1 MSLRSPLHPVQYNAP
16 SYSYQVGLLLAG
28 ALLVGCASAPG
39 AGESSAQRQLDTVG
53 RQYRPA
59 GDRPVLPRLEAK
71 GQFDQFVLYA
81 VLNNP
86 QVEVGYH
93 AWAAS
98 VHRIT
103 VERSRP
109 DPRLT
114 LQASIA
120 DMALMALMAGVM
132 TDVPGAGK
140 RAAAGDI
147 ATAESQAKYFAFE
160 ARVLQSAFA
169 LRKVRYQLD
178 ALDTKISIMH
188 KTARLLAQL
197 EKLALVQN
205 EVGRAPM
212 QDVLQA
218 RIERAR
224 LASDIANLD
233 DSRDALLA
241 QFKAALGIPAGA
253 VAPPVSAMPVPSPPA
268 LTADRLLELTLER
281 NPRLKAMQAEVNA
294 AQGSLQLARKST
306 RPDFSVGLEADWKAN
321 PIMLQPSLGVSLPI
335 WRDKTKAQ
343 IAAAQANKA
352 EANARLSAEQIALA
366 VEIAEKSF
374 MSREATRQLEL
385 LGGSLPRMASG
396 ALALAQS
403 AYSGG
408 KSDFNSVINAQKVLL
423 ELQLAQSE
431 ASLQREL
438 ALAELSILVLATLP
452 PGATFNK
459 AIP

>member
-1 MSLRSPLHPVQYNAP
+1 VSLRRPLRQARYNAL
-16 SYSYQVGLLLAG
+16 SCSCQAGLLLAS
-28 ALLVGCASAPG
+28 ALLVGCAGAPG
-39 AGESSAQRQLDTVG
+39 AGESSAQGQLDTVG
-53 RQYRPA
+53 RRYRPA
-59 GDRPVLPRLEAK
+59 GERPVLPQLEEK
-71 GQFDQFVLYA
+71 GQFDQFLLYA
-81 VLNNP
+81 VLNDP
-86 QVEVGYH
+86 QVEAAYY

-132 TDVPGAGK
+132 TDLPGIGK

-147 ATAESQAKYFAFE
+147 ATAESQAKYFGFE
-160 ARVLQSAFA
+160 ARVLQSAFS

-178 ALDTKISIMH
+178 ALDTKISIMY
-188 KTARLLAQL
+188 KTARLLVQL
-197 EKLALVQN
+197 EELALVQN

-218 RIERAR
+218 RIESAR
-224 LASDIANLD
+224 LASDIANLH
-233 DSRDALLA
+233 DSRVALLA

-253 VAPPVSAMPVPSPPA
+253 VTPPVSALPVPSPAA
-268 LTADRLLELTLER
+268 LTADRLLELALYL

-294 AQGSLQLARKST
+294 AEGSLQLARKSA
-306 RPDFSVGLEADWKAN
+306 RPDFNAGFEADWKAS
-321 PIMLQPSLGVSLPI
+321 PIMLQPSLGVNLPI

-343 IAAAQANKA
+343 IAAAQENKA
-352 EANARLSAEQIALA
+352 EAGARLSSEQIALA
-366 VEIAEKSF
+366 VEIAEKTF
-374 MSREATRQLEL
+374 MSREATRQLAL
-385 LGGSLPRMASG
+385 LGGSLPRMASA
-396 ALALAQS
+396 ALTLAQS

-438 ALAELSILVLATLP
+438 ALAELSILVLATVP
-452 PGATFNK
+452 PGASFNK
-459 AIP
+459 VLP

>member
-1 MSLRSPLHPVQYNAP
+1 MPVRRVRPVLHQAL
-16 SYSYQVGLLLAG
+16 SGSCRVGMLLAS
-28 ALLVGCASAPG
+28 AILVGCAVAPIG
-39 AGESSAQRQLDTVG
+39 GEFSAQRQLDTVG
-53 RQYRPA
+53 RQYRPT
-59 GDRPVLPRLEAK
+59 GERPVLPRLDAK

-81 VLNNP
+81 VLNDP
-86 QVEVGYH
+86 QVEAAFHG
-93 AWAAS
+93 WAAS

-120 DMALMALMAGVM
+120 DMALMALMAGGM
-132 TDVPGAGK
+132 IDVPGAGK
-140 RAAAGDI
+140 RAAAGNI
-147 ATAESQAKYFAFE
+147 ATAESQAKYFTFE
-160 ARVLQSAFA
+160 ARVLQSAFT

-178 ALDTKISIMH
+178 ALGTKITIMH

-224 LASDIANLD
+224 VASDIANLD

-253 VAPPVSAMPVPSPPA
+253 AAPPVSAMPVPSPPA
-268 LTADRLLELTLER
+268 LTVDRLLELALER
-281 NPRLKAMQAEVNA
+281 NPRLKAMQAEVQA
-294 AQGSLQLARKST
+294 AEGSLQLARKST
-306 RPDFSVGLEADWKAN
+306 RPDFSVGLEADWKAS

-343 IAAAQANKA
+343 IASAQANKA

-366 VEIAEKSF
+366 VEIAEKTF
-374 MSREATRQLEL
+374 MSREASRQLAL
-385 LGGSLPRMASG
+385 LGGSLARMASD
-396 ALALAQS
+396 ALTLAQS

-423 ELQLAQSE
+423 EFQLAQSE

-438 ALAELSILVLATLP
+438 ALAELSIVMLATVP

-459 AIP
+459 ATP

>member
-1 MSLRSPLHPVQYNAP
+1 MPFRCVLRQVQYNGRFCRAP
-16 SYSYQVGLLLAG
+16 AALLFAGMLLAG
-28 ALLVGCASAPG
+28 CAGTPG
-39 AGESSAQRQLDTVG
+39 AGESGAQRQLDAVG
-53 RQYRPA
+53 RQYRPT
-59 GDRPVLPRLEAK
+59 GERPVLPRLETQ
-71 GQFDQFVLYA
+71 GPFDQFVLYA
-81 VLNNP
+81 ILNDP
-86 QVEVGYH
+86 QVEATYH

-132 TDVPGAGK
+132 SDLPGAGK

-147 ATAESQAKYFAFE
+147 ASAESQAKYFAFE
-160 ARVLQSAFA
+160 LRVLQSAFA
-169 LRKVRYQLD
+169 VRKVRYQLD
-178 ALDTKISIMH
+178 ALDTKISIMQ

-197 EKLALVQN
+197 EKLALTQN
-205 EVGRAPM
+205 EVGRAPL

-224 LASDIANLD
+224 FASDIANLD
-233 DSRDALLA
+233 DSRSASLA
-241 QFKAALGIPAGA
+241 QWKAAMGVTASAPS
-253 VAPPVSAMPVPSPPA
+253 PPVSAMPSPFPA
-268 LTADRLLELTLER
+268 ALSADRLFEAALGR
-281 NPRLKAMQAEVNA
+281 NPRLKAMQAEVSA
-294 AQGSLQLARKST
+294 AEGSLQLARKSA
-306 RPDFSVGLEADWKAN
+306 RPDFSVGIEADWKAS
-321 PIMLQPSLGVSLPI
+321 PIMLRPSLGVSLPI
-335 WRDKTKAQ
+335 WRDKTRAQ

-352 EANARLSAEQIALA
+352 EAGARLSAEQIALA
-366 VEIAEKSF
+366 VEIAEKTVA
-374 MSREATRQLEL
+374 SREATRQLVL
-385 LGGSLPRMASG
+385 LSGSLPRMASG

-408 KSDFNSVINAQKVLL
+408 KSDFNGVINAQKVLF
-423 ELQLAQSE
+423 ELQVAHSE

-438 ALAELSILVLATLP
+438 ALAELSLLVLATVP
-452 PGATFNK
+452 AGASFNQ

>member
-1 MSLRSPLHPVQYNAP
+1 MALRRPVRPVQYNAL
-16 SYSYQVGLLLAG
+16 SCSCQVGLLLAS
-28 ALLVGCASAPG
+28 ALLVGCAGAPG
-39 AGESSAQRQLDTVG
+39 AGESGAQRRLDTVG

-59 GDRPVLPRLEAK
+59 GERPVLPQLEER

-86 QVEVGYH
+86 QVAAAYH

-132 TDVPGAGK
+132 TDVPSAGK

-147 ATAESQAKYFAFE
+147 ATAESQAKYFTFE

-178 ALDTKISIMH
+178 ALDTKIAIMH
-188 KTARLLAQL
+188 ETARLLAQL

-268 LTADRLLELTLER
+268 MTADRLLELALER
-281 NPRLKAMQAEVNA
+281 NPRLKAMQAEVAA
-294 AQGSLQLARKST
+294 AQGSLQLARKSA
-306 RPDFSVGLEADWKAN
+306 RSDFSVGLEADWKAS
-321 PIMLQPSLGVSLPI
+321 PIMLQPSLGVSVPI
-335 WRDKTKAQ
+335 WRAKTKAQ

-366 VEIAEKSF
+366 VEIAEKTF
-374 MSREATRQLEL
+374 MSREATRQLAL

-403 AYSGG
+403 GYSGG
-408 KSDFNSVINAQKVLL
+408 KSDFNSVIDAQKVLL
-423 ELQLAQSE
+423 ELRLAQSE

-438 ALAELSILVLATLP
+438 ALAELSILVVATVP

>member
-1 MSLRSPLHPVQYNAP
+1 MRRPLRQAPYNAL
-16 SYSYQVGLLLAG
+16 SCSYQAGLLLAS
-28 ALLVGCASAPG
+28 ALLVGCAGAPG
-39 AGESSAQRQLDTVG
+39 AGESSAQRQLDTVA

-59 GDRPVLPRLEAK
+59 GERPVLPQLEAK
-71 GQFDQFVLYA
+71 GQFDRFVLYA
-81 VLNNP
+81 VLNDP
-86 QVEVGYH
+86 QVEAAYH
-93 AWAAS
+93 VWAAS

-132 TDVPGAGK
+132 TDLPGVGK

-147 ATAESQAKYFAFE
+147 ATAESEAKYFSFE
-160 ARVLQSAFA
+160 ALVLQSALT
-169 LRKVRYQLD
+169 LRKIRYQLD
-178 ALDTKISIMH
+178 ALDTRISIMH
-188 KTARLLAQL
+188 RTARLLAQL
-197 EKLALVQN
+197 ENLALAQN

-212 QDVLQA
+212 YDVLQA

-241 QFKAALGIPAGA
+241 KFKAALGMPAGA
-253 VAPPVSAMPVPSPPA
+253 AAPPVSAMPVPSPPA
-268 LTADRLLELTLER
+268 LTADRLLELALGR
-281 NPRLKAMQAEVNA
+281 NPRLKTMHAEVNA
-294 AQGSLQLARKST
+294 AERALQLARKSA
-306 RPDFSVGLEADWKAN
+306 RPDFSVGIEADWKAS

-343 IAAAQANKA
+343 IAAAQENKA
-352 EANARLSAEQIALA
+352 EAGARLSAEQIALA
-366 VEIAEKSF
+366 VEIAEKTF
-374 MSREATRQLEL
+374 MSREATRQLAL
-385 LGGSLPRMASG
+385 LGGSLQRMASG
-396 ALALAQS
+396 ALTLAQS

-438 ALAELSILVLATLP
+438 ALAELSILVLATVP
-452 PGATFNK
+452 PGASFNK
-459 AIP
+459 VLP

>member
-1 MSLRSPLHPVQYNAP
+1 LRCLLRPVQYNVPFVRCSAA
-16 SYSYQVGLLLAG
+16 LLLASV
-28 ALLVGCASAPG
+28 LLAGCAGAPG
-39 AGESSAQRQLDTVG
+39 SGESGAQRQLDTVG
-53 RQYRPA
+53 RQYRPT
-59 GDRPVLPRLEAK
+59 GERPLLPRLDAS
-71 GQFDQFVLYA
+71 GPFDQFVLYA
-81 VLNNP
+81 VLNDP
-86 QVEVGYH
+86 QVEATYL

-132 TDVPGAGK
+132 TDLPGSGK

-178 ALDTKISIMH
+178 ALDTKISIMRR
-188 KTARLLAQL
+188 TALLLAHL

-212 QDVLQA
+212 QDILQA

-224 LASDIANLD
+224 IASDIANLD

-241 QFKAALGIPAGA
+241 QFKAALGMHADA
-253 VAPPVSAMPVPSPPA
+253 VAPPVSAMPAPSPAA
-268 LTADRLLELTLER
+268 LSADRLLDLALVR
-281 NPRLKAMQAEVNA
+281 NPRLKAMQAEVMA
-294 AQGSLQLARKST
+294 AEGSLLLARKSA
-306 RPDFSVGLEADWKAN
+306 RPDFSVGIEVDWKAS

-343 IAAAQANKA
+343 IAAAQASKA

-366 VEIAEKSF
+366 VEIAEKTF
-374 MSREATRQLEL
+374 MSREATRQLAL
-385 LGGSLPRMASG
+385 LGGSLPRMAND
-396 ALALAQS
+396 ALTLAQS

-423 ELQLAQSE
+423 DLQLTHSE
-431 ASLQREL
+431 ASIQREL
-438 ALAELSILVLATLP
+438 ALAELSILVLATVP
-452 PGATFNK
+452 PGTSLNK
-459 AIP
+459 VLP

>member
-1 MSLRSPLHPVQYNAP
+1 M
-16 SYSYQVGLLLAG
+16 
-28 ALLVGCASAPG
+28 
-39 AGESSAQRQLDTVG
+39 
-53 RQYRPA
+53 
-59 GDRPVLPRLEAK
+59 LPQLEAK
-71 GQFDQFVLYA
+71 GQFDRFVLYA
-81 VLNNP
+81 VLNDP
-86 QVEVGYH
+86 QVEAAYH

-132 TDVPGAGK
+132 TDLPGVGK

-147 ATAESQAKYFAFE
+147 ATAESEAKYFSFE
-160 ARVLQSAFA
+160 ARVLQSAFT
-169 LRKVRYQLD
+169 LRKIRYQLD
-178 ALDTKISIMH
+178 ALDTRISIMH
-188 KTARLLAQL
+188 RTARLLAQL
-197 EKLALVQN
+197 ENLALAQN

-212 QDVLQA
+212 HDVLQA

-241 QFKAALGIPAGA
+241 KFKAALGMPAGTA
-253 VAPPVSAMPVPSPPA
+253 APPVSAMPVPSPPA
-268 LTADRLLELTLER
+268 LTADRLLELALGR
-281 NPRLKAMQAEVNA
+281 NPRLKTMHAEVNA
-294 AQGSLQLARKST
+294 AERALQLARKSA
-306 RPDFSVGLEADWKAN
+306 RPDFSVGIEADWKAS

-343 IAAAQANKA
+343 IAAAQENKA
-352 EANARLSAEQIALA
+352 EAGARLSAEQIALA
-366 VEIAEKSF
+366 VEIAEKTF
-374 MSREATRQLEL
+374 MSREATRQLAL
-385 LGGSLPRMASG
+385 LGGSLQRMASG
-396 ALALAQS
+396 ALTLAQS

-423 ELQLAQSE
+423 ELQFAQSE

-438 ALAELSILVLATLP
+438 ALAELSILVLATVP
-452 PGATFNK
+452 PGASFNK
-459 AIP
+459 VLP

>member
-1 MSLRSPLHPVQYNAP
+1 MSLRRPVRLVQHKAL
-16 SYSYQVGLLLAG
+16 SFGLLAG
-28 ALLVGCASAPG
+28 ALLVGCAGAPG
-39 AGESSAQRQLDTVG
+39 GGESSAQRQLATVG

-59 GDRPVLPRLEAK
+59 GERPVLPQLEEK

-81 VLNNP
+81 VLNDP
-86 QVEVGYH
+86 QVEAAYH
-93 AWAAS
+93 GWAAA

-132 TDVPGAGK
+132 ADVPGAGK
-140 RAAAGDI
+140 RAAAGEI
-147 ATAESQAKYFAFE
+147 ATAESQAKYFVFE

-178 ALDTKISIMH
+178 ALETKIAIMH

-224 LASDIANLD
+224 LASELDNLD
-233 DSRDALLA
+233 DSRAALLA
-241 QFKAALGIPAGA
+241 QFKAALGISAGA
-253 VAPPVSAMPVPSPPA
+253 LAPPLSALPAPSPAA
-268 LTADRLLELTLER
+268 LSPDRLLQLALER
-281 NPRLKAMQAEVNA
+281 NPRLKAMQAEVVA
-294 AQGSLQLARKST
+294 AQGSLQLARKSA
-306 RPDFSVGLEADWKAN
+306 RPDFSVGLEADFKAN
-321 PIMLQPSLGVSLPI
+321 PIMLQPSLGVILPI

-352 EANARLSAEQIALA
+352 EANARLAAEQIALA
-366 VEIAEKSF
+366 VEIAEKTF
-374 MSREATRQLEL
+374 MSLEATRQLAL

-408 KSDFNSVINAQKVLL
+408 KSDFNSVINAQKALL

-452 PGATFNK
+452 PGATLTK

>member
-1 MSLRSPLHPVQYNAP
+1 MFPCLLLRPARYDTPP
-16 SYSYQVGLLLAG
+16 CRFQVALLLAS
-28 ALLVGCASAPG
+28 AILVGCAGVPG
-39 AGESSAQRQLDTVG
+39 AGEAGAQGQLDTVA

-59 GDRPVLPRLEAK
+59 GERPVLPRLEAS
-71 GQFDQFVLYA
+71 GPFDQFVLYA
-81 VLNNP
+81 ILNDP
-86 QVEVGYH
+86 QVEAAYY

-132 TDVPGAGK
+132 TDLPGAGK

-147 ATAESQAKYFAFE
+147 ATAESQSKYFAFE
-160 ARVLQSAFA
+160 ASVLQSAFS
-169 LRKVRYQLD
+169 LRKVRFQLD
-178 ALDTKISIMH
+178 ALDTKVSLMH
-188 KTARLLAQL
+188 KTAGLLAQL
-197 EKLALVQN
+197 EKLALAQN

-218 RIERAR
+218 RIESAR

-233 DSRDALLA
+233 DARHALLA
-241 QFKAALGIPAGA
+241 QLKAALGIPEGV
-253 VAPPVSAMPVPSPPA
+253 VAPPVSAAPPPSPPA
-268 LTADRLLELTLER
+268 LTADGLNELALAR

-294 AQGSLQLARKST
+294 AAGSLQLARKSAQ
-306 RPDFSVGLEADWKAN
+306 PDFSVGIEADWKAR
-321 PIMLQPSLGVSLPI
+321 PIMLQPSLGISLPI
-335 WRDKTKAQ
+335 WRDKTRAH
-343 IAAAQANKA
+343 IAAAQASKA
-352 EANARLSAEQIALA
+352 EASARLSAEQIALA
-366 VEIAEKSF
+366 VDIAEKTF
-374 MSREATRQLEL
+374 MSREATRQVAL
-385 LGGSLPRMASG
+385 LSGSLPRMASD
-396 ALALAQS
+396 ALTLAQS

-408 KSDFNSVINAQKVLL
+408 KSDFNSVISAQKVLL

-438 ALAELSILVLATLP
+438 ALAELSILMLATAP
-452 PGATFNK
+452 PGASFNK